1 MGDGIVVLHFF
12 NFNRR
17 FMNLKQKKLIITLS
31 TLTLASLSAIP
42 SQAKQVNLSTGGYAT
57 EFQKPALM
65 NKIDTNKNNLVS
77 SGEYYRFN
85 DRLFNEL
92 DHNNDGFLDQNEWV
106 GKKVNHK
113 NPTLATGGYLNALRN
128 TEIMNAM
135 DEDKDTTVSKAEFL
149 ISQFK
154 VFNALDKSKN
164 KELTLQEWGSE
175 GLVS

>member
-1 MGDGIVVLHFF
+1 
-12 NFNRR
+12 
-17 FMNLKQKKLIITLS
+17 MNLKQKKLLITLS
-31 TLTLASLSAIP
+31 TLTLTSITSIT
-42 SQAKQVNLSTGGYAT
+42 SHAKQAHLSTGGYAS
-57 EFQKPALM
+57 EFQSPVLM

-106 GKKVNHK
+106 GKKIKNK
-113 NPTLATGGYLNALRN
+113 NPTLATGGYLNELTKA
-128 TEIMNAM
+128 EMMNAM
-135 DEDKDTTVSKAEFL
+135 DDNKDTTVSKAEFL
-149 ISQFK
+149 IHQFK
-154 VFNALDKSKN
+154 VFNTLDKSKN

>member
-1 MGDGIVVLHFF
+1 
-12 NFNRR
+12 
-17 FMNLKQKKLIITLS
+17 MNLKQKKLLIALS
-31 TLTLASLSAIP
+31 TLTLSSLTSVT
-42 SQAKQVNLSTGGYAT
+42 SQAKQTNLSTGGYAT

-85 DRLFNEL
+85 DHLFNEL

-106 GKKVNHK
+106 GKKIKHK
-113 NPTLATGGYLNALRN
+113 NPTLATGGYLNELRK
-128 TEIMNAM
+128 TEMLNAM
-135 DEDKDTTVSKAEFL
+135 DDDKDTTVSKAEFL
-149 ISQFK
+149 IYQFK